1 MTKIKLCGLT
11 RPQDMDVANEL
22 HPDYIGFV
30 FAQKSR
36 RYVPP
41 AVAAELRARLDPGI
55 RVVGVF
61 VREAPQTIAGLLRN
75 GVIDIAQLHGGEGE
89 AYIHTLRA
97 LTDGPL
103 IQAFRMD
110 SPADGIAAEHSPADF
125 VLLDSGQGGT
135 GTVFDWTLQQKVRRP
150 YFLAGGL
157 NPGNAARA
165 VRCLH
170 PYAADVSS
178 GIETGGEK
186 DPEKMRSFVHAVRSV
201 TETGKEE
208 E

>member
-1 MTKIKLCGLT
+1 
-11 RPQDMDVANEL
+11 
-22 HPDYIGFV
+22 
-30 FAQKSR
+30 
-36 RYVPP
+36 
-41 AVAAELRARLDPGI
+41 
-55 RVVGVF
+55 
-61 VREAPQTIAGLLRN
+61 
-75 GVIDIAQLHGGEGE
+75 
-89 AYIHTLRA
+89 
-97 LTDGPL
+97 
-103 IQAFRMD
+103 MD

-135 GTVFDWTLQQKVRRP
+135 GTVFDWTLLQKVRRP

-170 PYAADVSS
+170 PYAVDVSS